1 MSTTINVPAV
11 TPKPAVAPAYL
22 TEQVKKALGV
32 QELKPKNL
40 YLDELMTA
48 FMSRI
53 TDRNADLAIS
63 MEVSALAKHYA
74 EKLARN
80 EFVVFFD
87 PSIARE
93 YYVKAFGDDLVA
105 VFYTYGPW
113 YNCYSVMAGQSETLE
128 NLGMKGPVTRDVRIL
143 DGLFG
148 FGEYDLS
155 VVPDVVTGSLPND
168 NRPRWDWHQKEDP
181 AVKAAAALEA
191 QNQANDLKVRREQAG
206 LTGTEGGNEHH
217 VAVKAPVHV
226 MQPLGEPRS
235 TERRIQAAARG
246 GDNQMSK
253 AFQEAEERGQGNG
266 NRADRRNARQQDQ
279 QRHPNH
285 NQNNNRG
292 QQQHQPQSQS
302 RQEPSS
308 AQQQETAHP

>member
-1 MSTTINVPAV
+1 MTTSITVPAV
-11 TPKPAVAPAYL
+11 TPKPAIVSAYL

-74 EKLARN
+74 EKLARG

-113 YNCYSVMAGQSETLE
+113 YNCYSVMAGQAETLE

-148 FGEYDLS
+148 FGEYDLTI
-155 VVPDVVTGSLPND
+155 VPDVVTGSLPND

-181 AVKAAAALEA
+181 AVKAAAAVEA
-191 QNQANDLKVRREQAG
+191 QNQANDLKNRREAAG
-206 LTGTEGGNEHH
+206 FTGDPVTPRDTH
-217 VAVKAPVHV
+217 VAVKAPVQV
-226 MQPLGEPRS
+226 LQPLGEPRS
-235 TERRIQAAARG
+235 TERRIQAAAQG
-246 GDNQMSK
+246 GDNQMTR
-253 AFQEAEERGQGNG
+253 AFQEAEERGQGGG
-266 NRADRRNARQQDQ
+266 NRADRRNARQHDQ
-279 QRHPNH
+279 QRH

-292 QQQHQPQSQS
+292 QQQQQPQSQS

-308 AQQQETAHP
+308 ARTQETAHP